1 MRQQHGPK
9 KEPVIIIKGSR
20 QKAAS
25 NEQQAARKAGR
36 RQQQKKDTRL
46 PFAIAILCA
55 VAAIVVSIV
64 VAHAVNTLCMK
75 LGT

>member
-25 NEQQAARKAGR
+25 TQQAARKAGR